1 MGAFH
6 RTFVSGVV
14 GVTTLACVETAS
26 AAGVCGQPTS
36 SGVVATA
43 TDARYVLLAAIGAR
57 FCDACVCDTD
67 GSGGI
72 AATDSLAILSVS
84 IGISATFSCPP
95 CDASAE
101 CPGVA
106 QFALFSKIRGACAS
120 NQDCGGVGVCDATI
134 GRCRT
139 ATNLDIGW
147 TGLGLDQDLD
157 DIVPA
162 RLLLD
167 CEGPAPCG
175 ECPIVGLD
183 PQLGNC
189 RCANDNRVTCF
200 APHEADPVSCGGEIC
215 TCYFGPPVPLSAG
228 NVPTCLVNAVEGDI
242 GGTVN
247 VDAGSGT
254 IEIPLLETVYLGLSL
269 LQPCPFCE
277 NDPVPADGQRGG
289 TCKGGLQDG
298 QSCDAQ
304 SMNTSFPAPGGG
316 RHSLDCFPD
325 PNISITP
332 TGLSVPMVLDT
343 GTTSLAATVPCGL
356 IGQDMC
362 PCASCSGDPLVACSS
377 DAECT
382 AAGAGTCSRTASLVV
397 PAPNACSDGV
407 CTGIGGTRGHCA
419 AGPVDTYCDA
429 IVRADGR
436 GVIGCNTNADCTPA
450 SIGVDGGDCTL
461 AETRACYLDPLVTIG
476 RAHPVLPVGAAA
488 FCTPAT
494 SSSGVNNVVGLPG
507 PTRWEQEALLTLFCA
522 NAPLTTYTP
531 GTGGCP

>member
-1 MGAFH
+1 MGAFQ
-6 RTFVSGVV
+6 RIVVSGVAAL
-14 GVTTLACVETAS
+14 TMLARGGPAS
-26 AAGVCGQPTS
+26 AVGVCGQPTS
-36 SGVVATA
+36 SGVTATA

-57 FCDACVCDTD
+57 FCDPCVCDTD
-67 GSGGI
+67 GSGTI
-72 AATDSLAILSVS
+72 AATDSLAILNVS
-84 IGISATFSCPP
+84 IGIAVTFSCPP
-95 CDASAE
+95 CDDSAE

-106 QFALFSKIRGACAS
+106 QFALFSKIRGACAVD
-120 NQDCGGVGVCDATI
+120 QDCGGVGVCDATI

-147 TGLGLDQDLD
+147 TGLGLGQDLD
-157 DIVPA
+157 DVVPA

-200 APHEADPVSCGGEIC
+200 APHQADAASCGGEIC

-254 IEIPLLETVYLGLSL
+254 IEIPLLEKVFLGISL
-269 LQPCPFCE
+269 RQPCPFCE
-277 NDPVPADGQRGG
+277 NDTIPADGRRDG
-289 TCKGGLQDG
+289 TCNGGLQDG

-304 SMNTSFPAPGGG
+304 SANTSFPAPGGA

-325 PNISITP
+325 PGVSITP

-356 IGQDMC
+356 LGQDIC
-362 PCASCSGDPLVACSS
+362 PCASCSGNALVACSS
-377 DAECT
+377 DAEC
-382 AAGAGTCSRTASLVV
+382 AAVGAGTCSRTASLVV

-407 CTGIGGTRGHCA
+407 CT
-419 AGPVDTYCDA
+419 
-429 IVRADGR
+429 
-436 GVIGCNTNADCTPA
+436 
-450 SIGVDGGDCTL
+450 
-461 AETRACYLDPLVTIG
+461 E
-476 RAHPVLPVGAAA
+476 
-488 FCTPAT
+488 
-494 SSSGVNNVVGLPG
+494 
-507 PTRWEQEALLTLFCA
+507 
-522 NAPLTTYTP
+522 
-531 GTGGCP
+531 